1 MRRLLLGVSHNLNQP
16 RKKHIK
22 HRNPNAAPKTVLLTA
37 FEPFGGQRVN
47 ASKLAAE
54 GLDGRVIRGY
64 RVVVVILPCAFGEA
78 IAVLKR
84 SIRRVQPDL
93 VIAAGEAGG
102 RAAITLERVA
112 INVDDATIDDN
123 AGARPVDRAIAD
135 AGPVGYWSTLPIKAI
150 VSALKRR
157 RIPAAV
163 SQTAGTFV
171 CNHVFYGLMRIL
183 ARRRGLRAG
192 FVHVPYAPGQA
203 PRETPTMPTT
213 IARKALE
220 VVIATSIA
228 TRRDARI
235 SGGATQ

>member
-1 MRRLLLGVSHNLNQP
+1 MQRLALGVNHELNQSQG
-16 RKKHIK
+16 K
-22 HRNPNAAPKTVLLTA
+22 HRKPNAAPKTVLLTA

-54 GLDGRVIRGY
+54 GLDGRVIRRH
-64 RVVVVILPCAFGEA
+64 RVVVVILPCVFGEA
-78 IAVLKR
+78 IAELKR
-84 SIRRVQPDL
+84 AIRRVQPDL
-93 VIAAGEAGG
+93 VIASGEAGG

-123 AGARPVDRAIAD
+123 AGVCPVDCAIVAD
-135 AGPVGYWSTLPIKAI
+135 GPVGYWSTLPIKAI
-150 VSALKRR
+150 VSALRR
-157 RIPAAV
+157 CRIPAAV

-171 CNHVFYGLMRIL
+171 CNHVFYGLMRIVT
-183 ARRRGLRAG
+183 RRRGLRAG

-203 PRETPTMPTT
+203 SRKIPTMPTT
-213 IARKALE
+213 TTRKALE

>member
-1 MRRLLLGVSHNLNQP
+1 M
-16 RKKHIK
+16 
-22 HRNPNAAPKTVLLTA
+22 LLTA

-54 GLDGRVIRGY
+54 GLDGRVIGGH
-64 RVVVVILPCAFGEA
+64 RVVVVILPCVFGEA

-93 VIAAGEAGG
+93 VIASGEAGG

-112 INVDDATIDDN
+112 INVDDATIADN
-123 AGARPVDRAIAD
+123 AGARPVDRAIA
-135 AGPVGYWSTLPIKAI
+135 AGGPVGYWSTLPIKAI
-150 VSALKRR
+150 VSALKRS

-171 CNHVFYGLMRIL
+171 CNHVFYGLMQVV

-203 PRETPTMPTT
+203 SRKIPNLPTATT
-213 IARKALE
+213 RKALE

-228 TRRDARI
+228 TRRDAHI